1 MTLHREL
8 MDVMW
13 EQLQASHILIEITML
28 DPNVQIH
35 KMFIEAF
42 DRFDNLEQKCDVQN
56 QNPLNNQP
64 MENPPY
70 DVNFQDDQQQH
81 EI

>member
-42 DRFDNLEQKCDVQN
+42 DRFDNLE
-56 QNPLNNQP
+56 
-64 MENPPY
+64 
-70 DVNFQDDQQQH
+70 
-81 EI
+81 